1 MQISTNQF
9 GFMPGRSTAEAIFL
23 IRQVMERFKE
33 QKDIHMVFIDLEKAY
48 DKISRNVMWWA
59 LDKHKVPS
67 KYATLIK
74 DMYNNVV
81 ISVRTNDGN
90 TDYFTFLSTEHY
102 SSFTGSHDV
111 LSTFYPLFSCVT
123 LCLDKQ
129 NNPFSINCSSSFGCL
144 SRICFTK
151 TAILFIFE
159 KDERGKAMGP
169 DGITIKVWRC
179 LRDIAIVW
187 LTKIFNNIFRSNKMP
202 ESNDTS
208 LELLANAGEVH
219 LSLSFSEVHV

>member
-1 MQISTNQF
+1 M
-9 GFMPGRSTAEAIFL
+9 EAIFL
-23 IRQVMERFKE
+23 IRQVMERYREKK
-33 QKDIHMVFIDLEKAY
+33 KDLHMVFIDLEKAY
-48 DKISRNVMWWA
+48 DKMSRNVMWWA

-179 LRDIAIVW
+179 LGDIAIVW
-187 LTKIFNNIFRSNKMP
+187 LTKMFNNIFRSNKMP
-202 ESNDTS
+202 EKWRRSILVPIYKNKGDI
-208 LELLANAGEVH
+208 
-219 LSLSFSEVHV
+219 

>member
-1 MQISTNQF
+1 
-9 GFMPGRSTAEAIFL
+9 MPGRSTTEAIFL
-23 IRQVMERFKE
+23 IRQVMERFRE
-33 QKDIHMVFIDLEKAY
+33 QKKDLNLVFIDLEKAY
-48 DKISRNVMWWA
+48 DKIPRNS

-67 KYATLIK
+67 KYVTLIK

-159 KDERGKAMGP
+159 KDERG
-169 DGITIKVWRC
+169 
-179 LRDIAIVW
+179 
-187 LTKIFNNIFRSNKMP
+187 
-202 ESNDTS
+202 
-208 LELLANAGEVH
+208 
-219 LSLSFSEVHV
+219 